1 MKKNYKPKPEK
12 VEKLTKL
19 YTEIKMI
26 KAVKCDIFT
35 KTAKIIGILVL
46 FSSCSAQYHLK
57 KALKKDPTII
67 EKKVLVQKDT
77 LIIRQSYTITDTFTT
92 RVLDT
97 IIIED
102 EGIKTIVYRN
112 HDVIRVKTIVKGDT
126 IKVWQTIYKPL
137 VKIKDCQH
145 NYWFYVILVS
155 VAILGTIILRRSK

>member
-1 MKKNYKPKPEK
+1 MKKNYKPKPDK

-19 YTEIKMI
+19 YTEIKMV

-57 KALKKDPTII
+57 QALKKDSTII
-67 EKKVLVQKDT
+67 TTKLLKQVDT
-77 LIIRQSYTITDTFTT
+77 LIVRESYSITDTFKT

-102 EGIKTIVYRN
+102 NGVKTIVYRN
-112 HDVIRVKTIVKGDT
+112 HDILRVKTIVKGDT
-126 IKVWQTIYKPL
+126 IKVRQTIYQPF

-145 NYWFYVILVS
+145 NWLIYVILIS
-155 VAILGTIILRRSK
+155 VAFLGTLIYKRK